1 MRCGLPPKTTAA
13 AGSSHGRY
21 ADPARPI
28 TARSARLPGT
38 SEPISSAR
46 PSARAPPIVASSS
59 VAVGESASARS
70 ERARAPASDGP
81 ELVEEVVGRHGGDAV
96 GPDPDPEPRGSELG
110 KGCDAAAEE
119 RIRAGAVGDGNVV
132 PREQLELVVGQL
144 DAVRGDDLGSQQ
156 AGGRETP
163 DPGLAVGL
171 DQELRHG
178 PHGPFAAL
186 QPVEL
191 VLALVE
197 VRHHRDAE
205 RKAGRVHLR
214 RAGVRRVR
222 RDADAH
228 ALGERGARVL
238 ELLLELP
245 HRLVRIRAED
255 LQVDDRAQ
263 PELGARVRARAREGG
278 VADGRD
284 PGGEALRRPEPGDRL
299 HLLAAD
305 PRLALDV
312 EPEPGR
318 EGPAVAEA
326 GVDRVLE
333 VGVRVDE
340 PREDRGVREVLAPR
354 RAPRSFPPPRS
365 GRLRSPRRRS
375 RSAPPRR
382 AEPSPLRAP
391 ASRRGL

>member
-1 MRCGLPPKTTAA
+1 MPIPTR
-13 AGSSHGRY
+13 S
-21 ADPARPI
+21 PA
-28 TARSARLPGT
+28 ARSL
-38 SEPISSAR
+38 
-46 PSARAPPIVASSS
+46 
-59 VAVGESASARS
+59 GER
-70 ERARAPASDGP
+70 R
-81 ELVEEVVGRHGGDAV
+81 
-96 GPDPDPEPRGSELG
+96 DP
-110 KGCDAAAEE
+110 AAEE

-144 DAVRGDDLGSQQ
+144 DAVRGDDLRSQE

-178 PHGPFAAL
+178 THRPFAAL

-205 RKAGRVHLR
+205 RKAGRIHLR
-214 RAGVRRVR
+214 RAGVRRMR
-222 RDADAH
+222 RDAGAH
-228 ALGERGARVL
+228 ALGESGTRVL

-263 PELGARVRARAREGG
+263 SELGARVRACAREGG

-284 PGGEALRRPEPGDRL
+284 PGGEALRGPEPGDRL
-299 HLLAAD
+299 RLLAAD

-318 EGPAVAEA
+318 ERPAVAEA

-333 VGVRVDE
+333 VGVGVDE
-340 PREDRGVREVLAPR
+340 PREDRGVREVLP
-354 RAPRSFPPPRS
+354 
-365 GRLRSPRRRS
+365 
-375 RSAPPRR
+375 R
-382 AEPSPLRAP
+382 AELRDRSDRRDPVALDRHGAVLDRCPLDGQNPVR
-391 ASRRGL
+391 